1 MSYGLLG
8 CQLIL
13 AAVMG
18 LAAMSKLF
26 SPRDIITALQKSNL
40 PGILAY
46 PAALFL
52 IISELELALGLIFG
66 NAWSLFAA
74 FAGTFLLLSIFTFWL
89 IVVYRQKPGMKCGCF
104 GASNTTV
111 SSKSIIRNS
120 AFMGL
125 AILGG
130 FFTHLSPS
138 LLPPPSTWTLAF
150 GIILAGGALVLFLA
164 RLNITSVLIN
174 NPSLPDLTAE

>member
-74 FAGTFLLLSIFTFWL
+74 LLERFSF
-89 IVVYRQKPGMKCGCF
+89 
-104 GASNTTV
+104 
-111 SSKSIIRNS
+111 
-120 AFMGL
+120 
-125 AILGG
+125 
-130 FFTHLSPS
+130 
-138 LLPPPSTWTLAF
+138 LAF
-150 GIILAGGALVLFLA
+150 SRFGLLWFTGRNQV
-164 RLNITSVLIN
+164 
-174 NPSLPDLTAE
+174 